1 MKIELWHVYLTED
14 IKSINLIKQGFNKL
28 WEFKINKGLLI
39 NLLIIKSEVW
49 SGYYTVLFKTTSS
62 MCC

>member
-1 MKIELWHVYLTED
+1 MKIELWQVYLTED

-39 NLLIIKSEVW
+39 NLR
-49 SGYYTVLFKTTSS
+49 LFKLINN
-62 MCC
+62 